1 MNFVTSGVR
10 RVSFAFI
17 VATAATLVACGGG
30 GGSGPGPTPPNPP
43 TNAPP
48 TKTPPTMTPPTMTPP
63 TMTPP
68 TPTPTMTAPPAT
80 MNPTASPV
88 PTPVATSAPPT
99 FASPSPA
106 PAGKTNVIFE
116 FGIPVSSQY
125 TYANRR
131 RPEFVSPGSK
141 SFGIVVDKGAQ
152 AGATFNV
159 GAGSPYCTS
168 TATTVYCR
176 VYEAIV
182 TGNGQHDFIA
192 TLYSGPN
199 ASGSPL
205 SIGDTGQ
212 VTISGT
218 TVTPL
223 LLKAVVANV
232 KLTLQNPTPPV
243 GTAVNDPLHIML
255 TDASGNTIADDSLYN
270 PPDLL
275 YNPVTLSSS
284 DTTNGP
290 LSHYGVNYQN
300 DVYYVTAKY
309 NGAMTGPITYSATCP
324 SPASPPAPVAV
335 PPCTVQNAILT
346 P

>member
-1 MNFVTSGVR
+1 MNVVISGSR
-10 RVSFAFI
+10 RVLLSFVLA
-17 VATAATLVACGGG
+17 AAATLVACGGG
-30 GGSGPGPTPPNPP
+30 GGSGPGPTPPN
-43 TNAPP
+43 NAP
-48 TKTPPTMTPPTMTPP
+48 TLTPPTMAGA
-63 TMTPP
+63 
-68 TPTPTMTAPPAT
+68 TAPAPAT
-80 MNPTASPV
+80 MLPSASPAPSAV
-88 PTPVATSAPPT
+88 PTDGAPA
-99 FASPSPA
+99 FASPPPA

-131 RPEFVSPGSK
+131 RPDFVSPGSQ

-159 GAGSPYCTS
+159 GASSPYCMS
-168 TATTVYCR
+168 TTTTVYCR

-182 TGNGQHDFIA
+182 RGNGQHDFIA
-192 TLYSGPN
+192 TLYNAPN
-199 ASGSPL
+199 AGGLAL
-205 SIGDTGQ
+205 SIGDTGL
-212 VTISGT
+212 VTINGT

-232 KLTLQNPTPPV
+232 KLTLQNPAPPV
-243 GTAVNDPLHIML
+243 GTPVKTPLHILL
-255 TDASGNTIADDSLYN
+255 TDASGNTIADDSIYN

-290 LSHYGVNYQN
+290 LSHYGINYQS
-300 DVYYVTAKY
+300 DVYYVTARY
-309 NGAMTGPITYSATCP
+309 NGAATGPITYSATC
-324 SPASPPAPVAV
+324 SNVA
-335 PPCTVQNAILT
+335 CTVQNAILT